1 MKALKLLIIVA
12 ALAIFGCAGVERQ
25 QDKCM
30 REVLEVYAQDVERL
44 DENRGE
50 LGFDDYAHLTKLYA
64 RGLDRRA
71 KSCIW

>member
-1 MKALKLLIIVA
+1 MNALKVVLILT
-12 ALAIFGCAGVERQ
+12 ALAIFGCAGVERK

-30 REVLEVYAQDVERL
+30 REVLEVYAQDVKRL

-50 LGFDDYAHLTKLYA
+50 GDFDDYAHLTRLYA